1 MALYSTWD
9 WNRNA
14 WRVYATRRPVSVGDD
29 PVPPRPRNTSTLGAD
44 PDTHVKPLPGGT
56 RFMGYS
62 HVARGEV
69 RRQTGALGIVG
80 DDAGRSGV
88 SGLAMF
94 GLGVAAAS
102 AFFWWR
108 RRKR

>member
-9 WNRNA
+9 WDRNA
-14 WRVYATRRPVSVGDD
+14 WRVHATRTPVSVGDD
-29 PVPPRPRNTSTLGAD
+29 PIPPRPTGLSVLGAD
-44 PDTHVKPLPGGT
+44 PDSHVKPLPSGA

-69 RRQTGALGIVG
+69 RRQAGAMGGVG
-80 DDAGRSGV
+80 DDAGRGS
-88 SGLAMF
+88 SNGLLMF
-94 GLGVAAAS
+94 GLGLAAAS
-102 AFFWWR
+102 AFWLW